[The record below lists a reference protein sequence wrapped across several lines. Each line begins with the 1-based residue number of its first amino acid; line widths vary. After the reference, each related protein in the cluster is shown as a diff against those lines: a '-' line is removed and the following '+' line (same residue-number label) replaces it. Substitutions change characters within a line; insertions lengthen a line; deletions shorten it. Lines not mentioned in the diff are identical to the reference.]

1 MKLLVLLRVRLL
13 IVCVKKYESFYF
25 PVFFRNTFKIVV
37 EGVKG
42 KNKTSLVINI
52 SLNQINPLVIRG
64 ADVNFVGSKSY
75 IVSLLC
81 SYMTFSILQK
91 QVSKHKGLEICA
103 KFLSS
108 PN

>member
-1 MKLLVLLRVRLL
+1 MKLLVLLQIGLL
-13 IVCVKKYESFYF
+13 VVCVKKYESFYF
-25 PVFFRNTFKIVV
+25 PVFFRNTFKIVL
-37 EGVKG
+37 ECVKG

-64 ADVNFVGSKSY
+64 AGVNLVNSKSY
-75 IVSLLC
+75 IVSVLC
-81 SYMTFSILQK
+81 SYMTLLQK
-91 QVSKHKGLEICA
+91 QVSKHKGLNEIYA